1 MATDHARA
9 PAGWTG
15 FGSCSVGFRARA
27 TILEPQLK
35 RWYLARYLG
44 YALFAALVAGSFL
57 VEGGSTISSCGLPPS
72 ISTSTLP
79 LTTSTPPALVRLA
92 TTAKPKCQAR
102 PDQKLTLDPN
112 HCLSPITVH
121 TLGVQPCPS

>member
-57 VEGGSTISSCGLPPS
+57 VEGGSTISSS
-72 ISTSTLP
+72 TSTSTLHLQLP
-79 LTTSTPPALVRLA
+79 LPQLLFAFQPRLN
-92 TTAKPKCQAR
+92 QNAR
-102 PDQKLTLDPN
+102 PGPTRN
-112 HCLSPITVH
+112 
-121 TLGVQPCPS
+121 